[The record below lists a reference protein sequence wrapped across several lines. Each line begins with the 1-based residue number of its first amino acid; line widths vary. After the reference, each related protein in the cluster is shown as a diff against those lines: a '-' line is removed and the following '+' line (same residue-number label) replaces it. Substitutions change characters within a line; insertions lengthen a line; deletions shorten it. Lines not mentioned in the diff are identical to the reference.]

1 MNLLACALL
10 ALVVDFSQGR
20 WDPSAWT
27 DLRQPQSEGGAPFVQ
42 GDYYVENWS
51 DAAWSD
57 EDVFRKHQLDAFSCM
72 VLTNR
77 FSAPMTFTA
86 MTRFEHRMAPA
97 IVIASDV
104 ATDAQG
110 RKTLGDH
117 YEIVLSDEGL
127 CVWRHGRDAD
137 GRPLVEKVAYL
148 NRRFEPKVQYALTV
162 TVERQQSKDRAFGQ
176 MTIRCDGETFG
187 FRDPLIPSEFHAGIA
202 GSKGRCRFYGFRA
215 GATLEEAAVA
225 GRYRPITQ
233 VRVNQVGYAPGAPK
247 VAEVPESAPYKTFR
261 VQWLNNPRITWED
274 VMEGTF
280 SEGGGGFKYADFS
293 SVTKPGDYRVVC
305 GAPHPA
311 CGCIHP
317 KPGSL
322 TSFSFKIADGV
333 YSHLQRV
340 LFGFYTWQRCG
351 SGKGWAGVCHQ
362 DPVPLVGTD
371 RKIDMRGG
379 YHQSCDLRAW
389 ADDTARGVWQLFRWA
404 ENAKPAWDD
413 GIVDEELR
421 WGAEYFAKLVGPEG
435 WAYDCQFE
443 PIGWGPRNYY
453 LRPAPL
459 SAQYCVLH
467 VLTSAARR
475 FKASDSAFA
484 ATCLAKAK
492 AVYAHTGADEYF
504 KTAYTTPIPMV
515 PPGSQPASF
524 YRLMLPDN
532 ANGVGS
538 RASAAIE
545 LYLTTGEEDYR
556 KDALALGG
564 KLLAFQIGEGPK
576 AGLFRV
582 DDDANRNELAF
593 YACCC
598 GAGDFGTT
606 VVRRLFELTGEAR
619 FKEAYRRQCDAYLRF
634 MDTGLQS
641 NRGTGVVT
649 GRGLALLEGYRLFG
663 NREYYRGAQRA
674 IDWMLGA
681 NRFEA
686 SMVNGVGLNQQQLE
700 VFGQFFPSTPWI
712 PGAVTHVVD
721 GEYNLPNAG
730 SLLLLAQALD
740 GESQQT
746 RKSGR

>member
-1 MNLLACALL
+1 MTVLSCTLL
-10 ALVVDFSQGR
+10 ALVVDFSQGK
-20 WDPSAWT
+20 WDPSAWM
-27 DLRQPQSEGGAPFVQ
+27 DLRQPRWDRGTPFVQ
-42 GDYYVENWS
+42 GDYYIENWS

-57 EDVFRKHQLDAFSCM
+57 EEIFAKHQIDTFSCI

-77 FSAPMTFTA
+77 FAAPMTFTTV
-86 MTRFEHRMAPA
+86 TRFEHRMAPA
-97 IVIASDV
+97 IVIASDI

-110 RKTLGDH
+110 RKALGNF
-117 YEIVLSDEGL
+117 YEIVLYDEGL
-127 CVWRHGRDAD
+127 NVWRHGHDAD
-137 GRPLVEKVAYL
+137 GKPLVEKVAYL
-148 NRRFEPKVQYALTV
+148 VRRFEPKVQYPLTV
-162 TVERQQSKDRAFGQ
+162 TVERKETQGRKFGQ
-176 MTIRCDGETFG
+176 MTVRCDGETLG
-187 FRDPLIPSEFHAGIA
+187 FRDPLIPAEFYAGLIGSE
-202 GSKGRCRFYGFRA
+202 GRCRFYNFRA
-215 GATLEEAAVA
+215 GTTLEEASAA
-225 GRYRPITQ
+225 GRHQPITQ

-247 VAEVPESAPYKTFR
+247 VAEVPVSAPYKTFR
-261 VQWLNNPRITWED
+261 VQSLNNPRIAWED
-274 VMEGTF
+274 VWEGKF
-280 SEGGGGFKYADFS
+280 SEGRGGFKYADFS

-305 GAPHPA
+305 GAPDPVH
-311 CGCIHP
+311 GCIRP

-322 TSFSFKIADGV
+322 TSFSFKIATDV
-333 YSHLQRV
+333 YKHLQRT

-351 SGKGWAGVCHQ
+351 SKRGWAEVCHQ
-362 DPVPLVGTD
+362 DLVPLVGTD
-371 RKIDMRGG
+371 RRIDMRGG
-379 YHQSCDLRAW
+379 YHQSGDLRAW

-404 ENAKPAWDD
+404 EKAKPAWDD
-413 GIVDEELR
+413 GIVEEELR

-475 FKASDSAFA
+475 FKAGDPAFA

-504 KTAYTTPIPMV
+504 RTAYTPPIANI
-515 PPGSQPASF
+515 PPGSQPAAF

-532 ANGVGS
+532 ANGIGS

-545 LYLTTGEEDYR
+545 LYLTTGEEGYR
-556 KDALALGG
+556 TDARALGER
-564 KLLAFQIGEGPK
+564 LLAFQIGEGPK
-576 AGLFRV
+576 AGNFRV
-582 DDDANRNELAF
+582 DDGENRNEQAF
-593 YACCC
+593 GSGCC

-606 VVRRLFELTGEAR
+606 VVRRLFELTGEDR
-619 FKEAYRRQCDAYLRF
+619 FKDAFRRQCDAGLRF
-634 MDTGLQS
+634 MDTRLQD
-641 NRGTGVVT
+641 NRGTLAVT

-686 SMVNGVGLNQQQLE
+686 SLVNGVGMNQQQLE

-721 GEYNLPNAG
+721 GEYNMPNVG

-740 GESQQT
+740 EE
-746 RKSGR
+746 K